1 MSNERKILVVDD
13 DSGIGEMLKVLL
25 EFNGYKVFVTEKPEM
40 VHKII
45 RKEKI
50 DLVLLDLLI
59 SGINGSDVCVDLRN
73 SDEKI
78 MRQMPVLMMSALHKA
93 REICNQAGAND
104 FISKPFEIEDLMNK
118 IEELLKDQET
128 AK

>member
-25 EFNGYKVFVTEKPEM
+25 EFNGYKVFVTEKPEL

-45 RKEKI
+45 RSENI

-59 SGINGSDVCVDLRN
+59 SGINGSDVCVNLRK

-78 MRQMPVLMMSALHKA
+78 MREMPVLMMSALHKA
-93 REICNQAGAND
+93 GEICRQAGAND

-118 IEELLKDQET
+118 IEELLSET
-128 AK
+128 KSA